1 MLNLK
6 VGIGLQALD
15 RPTASLKGLSKSAG
29 STRTALAKLG
39 DQAGAAGKRASR
51 SELIGGHA
59 DRSSPLA
66 TIGTRT
72 IEPTV
77 EAMPI

>member
-1 MLNLK
+1 MPNLK
-6 VGIGLQALD
+6 VGIALQALD
-15 RPTASLKGLSKSAG
+15 RATAPLKGL
-29 STRTALAKLG
+29 RTALAKLG
-39 DQAGAAGKRASR
+39 GQAGAAGKRASP
-51 SELIGGHA
+51 SELIGGQA

-72 IEPTV
+72 V